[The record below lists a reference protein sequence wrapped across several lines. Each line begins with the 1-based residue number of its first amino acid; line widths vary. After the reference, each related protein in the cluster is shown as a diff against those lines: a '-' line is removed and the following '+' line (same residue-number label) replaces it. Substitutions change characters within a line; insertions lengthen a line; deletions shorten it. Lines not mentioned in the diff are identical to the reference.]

1 MIAEINQT
9 ALQER
14 RKKSEMVLAN
24 IYNLPAMA
32 GVMMEVSR
40 LLDDPS
46 TNTGSLSKMIGRDQG
61 LATKILAIANSPLY
75 GLPRKVSTI
84 DFAILIIGF
93 QDIKNI
99 VIALSM
105 IESFKN
111 KTDKNLD
118 QKEFWQH
125 SVITGNASKRVAQD
139 LGYRFGSEAFVAGLL
154 HDLGIPVIHK
164 YFHTSFG
171 AIVNSVKTTG
181 VTYADA
187 EMEHL
192 GLSHMDIGR
201 FLAEK
206 WNLPDNLCEAI
217 QFHHVPNK
225 TQLDEV
231 LAAVVHLADYMTV
244 KFQLG
249 NFYWDDN
256 YILDESI
263 LKTLKFSSHGE
274 LEKFVEP
281 YKNLF
286 IDELNTIRI

>member
-1 MIAEINQT
+1 MIAEMNPT

-125 SVITGNASKRVAQD
+125 SVMTGNASKRVAQD

-171 AIVNSVKTTG
+171 SIVNSVKTNGLTFN
-181 VTYADA
+181 DA
-187 EMEHL
+187 ELEHL
-192 GLSHMDIGR
+192 GLTHMDIGR

-217 QFHHVPNK
+217 QLHHVPSR

-231 LAAVVHLADYMTV
+231 LAAVVHLVDYMTV

-263 LKTLKFSSHGE
+263 FKTLKFSGQGE
-274 LEKFVEP
+274 MEKFIEP

-286 IDELNTIRI
+286 IEELNTIRI